1 MKIFFILGSILMA
14 LAVAMGAFGAHGLSG
29 KVTEKMLYNW
39 QTGAHYHIVH
49 ALAIIIIALT
59 IAKFHYSRLVDFCR
73 HRLFL
78 WKFVCNGTYK
88 RKSTRSHYSDWWS
101 CLYRWLDCIHSC
113 SSKINPLVFQRTPKL
128 WKSF

>member
-59 IAKFHYSRLVDFCR
+59 IAKFGNSEL
-73 HRLFL
+73 LTTAGWL
-78 WKFVCNGTYK
+78 IFVGIVFF
-88 RKSTRSHYSDWWS
+88 SGS
-101 CLYRWLDCIHSC
+101 LYVMVLTNVKVLGAI
-113 SSKINPLVFQRTPKL
+113 TPIGGVAFIAGWIVYTVAVAKL
-128 WKSF
+128 IP